1 MTTERV
7 RVGEVLRLQ
16 RIPVDPDPLTDYVSI
31 GIRSFG
37 KGIFHYEPLPGDKL
51 GKLRF
56 FGVEPDRLIVSNI
69 KGWEGAVA
77 VSTSDDDGC
86 IASSRFLAYVPID
99 ERISVRWARWFFLS
113 EFGNELLQRASPGS
127 ADRNRTLAIDRFEAL
142 EIPLLPIDEQQR
154 VALRLDHV
162 EAVSDEL
169 RERAARASELADAFA
184 VSTASR
190 ADLDQP
196 AKIGSGW
203 RRERLGEVMQP
214 ANASIRVDAA
224 GTYPNVGIYSFG
236 RGLFEKPPI
245 DGAATSATTLNR
257 VVEGQFIYSRL
268 FAFECAYA
276 YVSHDFDG
284 YYVSNEFPTFDP
296 DPDALDARWLAT
308 VFRSRDIWA
317 ELAGRSKGLGVR
329 RRRVPVEAVLGYE
342 LWLPPIDE
350 QQAMVSKIAEMQR
363 ASTHRREVMNRVHAL
378 LPAAVNEAFAGL
390 S

>member
-154 VALRLDHV
+154 VATRLDRIDAATSDLGAFRSRAAELANALPVSVCV
-162 EAVSDEL
+162 EAQRGLHLHPTRLGDVLDLVREPTEIDPIAPYVSIGIRSFGAGLFHYPERPGAEIGKLRFHSVHAGLLAISNIKAWEGAVATTSGKDEGTVASNRFL
-169 RERAARASELADAFA
+169 FFRPRAGPDATDFFWARLLDRDGLAHLGSASPGSADRNRTLAIERFNEIRLELPALEDQADIGRHVRAARQAAAEHTAKARN
-184 VSTASR
+184 VSTH
-190 ADLDQP
+190 
-196 AKIGSGW
+196 
-203 RRERLGEVMQP
+203 
-214 ANASIRVDAA
+214 AA
-224 GTYPNVGIYSFG
+224 
-236 RGLFEKPPI
+236 
-245 DGAATSATTLNR
+245 
-257 VVEGQFIYSRL
+257 
-268 FAFECAYA
+268 
-276 YVSHDFDG
+276 
-284 YYVSNEFPTFDP
+284 
-296 DPDALDARWLAT
+296 
-308 VFRSRDIWA
+308 
-317 ELAGRSKGLGVR
+317 
-329 RRRVPVEAVLGYE
+329 
-342 LWLPPIDE
+342 
-350 QQAMVSKIAEMQR
+350 
-363 ASTHRREVMNRVHAL
+363 AL
-378 LPAAVNEAFAGL
+378 LPAALNEAFAGL
-390 S
+390 N